1 MPKPIKAIV
10 KFQLPAGEASPAP
23 PLGPALGQHGLNI
36 ADFCQKFNQATK
48 DKKGDII
55 PVEITIFEDRTFDFK
70 LKTPPV
76 TFLLKKAAKIE
87 KGSGEPHK
95 TKVGRV
101 TKSQIEE
108 IAKIK
113 MRDLNTKDLE
123 KAKKIV
129 EGAAKSMGI
138 KIE

>member
-10 KFQLPAGEASPAP
+10 KLQLPAGEASPAP

-70 LKTPPV
+70 LKTSPV

-129 EGAAKSMGI
+129 EGAARSIGI